1 MESNIDPYKILGVPK
16 NFTSEQLRDAYKKM
30 ALQVHPDK
38 GGTEYLFKLVTL
50 CYRNLAKE
58 YKKKQSDKQY
68 NELKYEFVKT
78 QQTNEPKRQNI
89 NIDYS
94 KSFNIEKF
102 NNLFDQNKI
111 ESVTDTGY
119 GDFLKNTKD
128 KEQKNIFGDKF
139 TSETFNKYFDKQA
152 SKNKEV
158 NKFVVKYTDPE
169 PLSSSKKIAF
179 TELGVDTIDDFSG
192 DNTSR
197 KHLNYMDLK
206 LAHTTNRIVDPSTID
221 PRKQYRNIEEL
232 ETDRG
237 QVSYTQNE
245 KERLHYEKLKH
256 KEEIVEKR
264 RIENLLKIDNLTAQQ
279 FERIHK
285 LLLGRAPSNFQ

>member
-1 MESNIDPYKILGVPK
+1 MENNIDPYKILGLSK

-58 YKKKQSDKQY
+58 YKKKKTDKQY
-68 NELKYEFVKT
+68 TELKSEFVKT
-78 QQTNEPKRQNI
+78 HQQNSEPKYQNI

-119 GDFLKNTKD
+119 GDFLKSTKE
-128 KEQKNIFGDKF
+128 KEQKNIFADKRF
-139 TSETFNKYFDKQA
+139 TSETFNKIFDKQCL
-152 SKNKEV
+152 KNKEA
-158 NKFVVKYTDPE
+158 NKFVVKYSDPE

-192 DNTSR
+192 DNQSR
-197 KHLNYMDLK
+197 KTLNYMDLK
-206 LAHTTNRIVDPSTID
+206 LAHTTNRIVDPSTVD

-237 QVSYTQNE
+237 QVSYTKNE
-245 KERLHYEKLKH
+245 KERLHYEKIKT
-256 KEEIVEKR
+256 KEEISEKR
-264 RIENLLKIDNLTAQQ
+264 RIENLLKIDNLT
-279 FERIHK
+279 
-285 LLLGRAPSNFQ
+285 